1 MNKPL
6 WDERFNRNALA
17 ILNIALVYYQ
27 KPIFPTLQR
36 HDYHDNLDF
45 ISQFDVNAKKSTQ
58 KELSAEDIEEA
69 DQYAPSLI
77 HIA

>member
-1 MNKPL
+1 MNGPL

-17 ILNIALVYYQ
+17 ILNIAIVYYQ

-45 ISQFDVNAKKSTQ
+45 ISQFDVNAKKSTR
-58 KELSAEDIEEA
+58 KEFSAEDIEEA
-69 DQYAPSLI
+69 DQYATSLI
-77 HIA
+77 NTA